1 MEFSCRQPASPVFQ
15 DWWTSPDLSRYLYS
29 QTPRVQIREDPSW
42 CRAEWTTLCDLVNG
56 QSISLCWRNR
66 YAVGPSALWVWW
78 YANEAIWVLIGF
90 SPRLMLRE
98 EESARHCR
106 GRGSFFCLDRKTQRT
121 KNAEF
126 SRWRNKCVTGTVTS
140 HLPRHLD
147 GAFYDCSVSGTSTA
161 PPAGFPSH
169 SFASSRA
176 QPLST
181 ISVNPIVNK
190 LRDKGRQINN
200 TPLQE
205 CC

>member
-1 MEFSCRQPASPVFQ
+1 
-15 DWWTSPDLSRYLYS
+15 
-29 QTPRVQIREDPSW
+29 
-42 CRAEWTTLCDLVNG
+42 
-56 QSISLCWRNR
+56 
-66 YAVGPSALWVWW
+66 
-78 YANEAIWVLIGF
+78 
-90 SPRLMLRE
+90 MLRE

-190 LRDKGRQINN
+190 LRDKGRQINK
-200 TPLQE
+200 TPAGMLLNSSATTFGHETVNSGTFFPSLLHFSIVLFLARSNQR
-205 CC
+205 